1 MPFFTITPMRGRDVI
16 EVPMVTGEN
25 GRAEMDLEGIARA
38 FGSGAHVLI
47 LCNPH
52 NPLGRVYTR
61 DELVALS
68 QVVEAHG
75 GLVFSDELHA
85 PLTFPGHH
93 HVPYAS
99 ISETTANHT
108 ITATSASK
116 AWNIPGL
123 KCAQLIVSSEIHQ
136 EAMKDLAFV
145 VSHGTATPGV
155 IANTAAYRD
164 GGPWLDDVMSYIDT
178 NRTLLA
184 DLLATH
190 LPEITYRA
198 PEGTYIAWLDAT
210 GLPDIK
216 GERSWAQ
223 FFSEQAHVGLTD
235 GAACGVAGVGHLRMM
250 LATPHHIV
258 EKIVL
263 AMAEAINRHRS

>member
-1 MPFFTITPMRGRDVI
+1 M
-16 EVPMVTGEN
+16 
-25 GRAEMDLEGIARA
+25 
-38 FGSGAHVLI
+38 
-47 LCNPH
+47 
-52 NPLGRVYTR
+52 
-61 DELVALS
+61 
-68 QVVEAHG
+68 
-75 GLVFSDELHA
+75 
-85 PLTFPGHH
+85 
-93 HVPYAS
+93 
-99 ISETTANHT
+99 
-108 ITATSASK
+108 
-116 AWNIPGL
+116 
-123 KCAQLIVSSEIHQ
+123 
-136 EAMKDLAFV
+136 